1 LAKATT
7 TFLDEF
13 LSAARGCLALVI
25 GNRQASSFFDFR
37 QVGLVGS
44 FIAILVGMAV
54 QAFVPQLF
62 GIGAGAPAGA
72 AAGAIMVGGV
82 ALGMQYGVAYLVLR
96 LLGRGDG
103 FVPFVVVQNWV
114 TLFQSILAVAIIVI
128 FGHPMALSEDGQ
140 TLELTGG
147 SIPFLALGIVAMVVW
162 VNIARLIL
170 TLRPAHVAL
179 FVFVQLGA
187 AFMLQPL
194 LGSAL

>member
-1 LAKATT
+1 MAKATT

>member
-1 LAKATT
+1 MAKATT

-62 GIGAGAPAGA
+62 GIGGGAPAGA
-72 AAGAIMVGGV
+72 AAGAIMLGGV
-82 ALGMQYGVAYLVLR
+82 ALGVQYGVGYLVLR
-96 LLGRGDG
+96 LLGRSDG
-103 FVPFVVVQNWV
+103 FIPFVVVQNWV

-140 TLELTGG
+140 MVELTSG

-187 AFMLQPL
+187 AFMLQPI
-194 LGSAL
+194 LGAAI